1 MTLDQQISDMAE
13 ILPNWICERID
24 ERTASWEGVLRPYKS
39 EYLVR
44 IEHTVPLV
52 IEYQSLLWSQPL
64 IEVLEP
70 RLQRQKDAE
79 DGPLPHVYWT
89 HPRVDRP
96 GPFLCVFDAEA
107 REWTLSD
114 PLSKTTVPFAL
125 NWLQSYEV
133 WLATKKWLGLGR
145 HVGKEPTGVDFSR
158 YK

>member
-52 IEYQSLLWSQPL
+52 IEYHSLLWSQPL

-79 DGPLPHVYWT
+79 DG
-89 HPRVDRP
+89 
-96 GPFLCVFDAEA
+96 EA
-107 REWTLSD
+107 S
-114 PLSKTTVPFAL
+114 TTKDYGRQARFGSGS
-125 NWLQSYEV
+125 Q
-133 WLATKKWLGLGR
+133 GR
-145 HVGKEPTGVDFSR
+145 H
-158 YK
+158 